1 MSKLEEAMEEVL
13 AIFKQKSTGSR
24 AMMKKDLKRTLR
36 AELDNWL
43 QNCKDKTKRD
53 NILRELDENPH
64 DCVNFDEFVYYVTR
78 LMMCGHYF
86 FQK

>member
-1 MSKLEEAMEEVL
+1 MCLISLPLDFLSRTFAMETQMSKLEEAMEEVL

-43 QNCKDKTKRD
+43 QVQL
-53 NILRELDENPH
+53 IL
-64 DCVNFDEFVYYVTR
+64 FV
-78 LMMCGHYF
+78 
-86 FQK
+86 